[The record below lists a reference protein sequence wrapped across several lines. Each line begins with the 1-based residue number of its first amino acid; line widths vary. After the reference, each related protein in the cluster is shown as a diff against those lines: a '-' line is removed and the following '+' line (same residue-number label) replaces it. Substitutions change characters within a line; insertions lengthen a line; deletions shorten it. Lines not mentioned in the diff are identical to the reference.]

1 MLRFVANCVDE
12 TPHLE
17 FNLRWIEALLSIHGR
32 YFKDHGGQLA
42 TELRA
47 VSRVVDGIR
56 DEIKRLV
63 EGNGYALEY
72 LLSKPVLGGKVGK
85 KGWGDEVAVVKK
97 VSDASGDEDM
107 DDAGDGDDG
116 GDGEWMGLD

>member
-1 MLRFVANCVDE
+1 MLRFVANCIDE

-32 YFKDHGGQLA
+32 YFKEHGGELA

-72 LLSKPVLGGKVGK
+72 LLSKPALSGRVGK
-85 KGWGDEVAVVKK
+85 GGRNGALVVKEND
-97 VSDASGDEDM
+97 VDRDEDM
-107 DDAGDGDDG
+107 GDAGEVDDG
-116 GDGEWMGLD
+116 GDGEWIGLD